1 MCSAKTVRSSL
12 QPVSCSTILP
22 PGTERSVVS
31 LTPRGAAF
39 GGGQFEWNWIWM
51 GAVRLRWLLVS
62 HPSGIALRVCRLRLS
77 HGFES
82 SQVGHFGR

>member
-1 MCSAKTVRSSL
+1 MCSAKTVGPSL

-39 GGGQFEWNWIWM
+39 GGGQFEWNLI
-51 GAVRLRWLLVS
+51 
-62 HPSGIALRVCRLRLS
+62 
-77 HGFES
+77 
-82 SQVGHFGR
+82 